1 MSTPTATPEVGSR
14 VKQARRAAGLNEKQ
28 LAQRLGISLWELERM
43 EAGTK
48 APWDYLSQLKQ
59 ETGRAEEWFVP
70 DAPPTEDAELDL
82 EAVPQFEPTRRRLR
96 DLPWEV
102 KLVGA

>member
-43 EAGTK
+43 EEGRK
-48 APWDYLSQLKQ
+48 APWDYLEQLEK

-70 DAPPTEDAELDL
+70 DAPPPFEDEEAKAEDQ
-82 EAVPQFEPTRRRLR
+82 PQFEPTNRRLR
-96 DLPWEV
+96 DLPWQV
-102 KLVGA
+102 K